1 MPIKYGLW
9 KLGLIS
15 SPECRLPLTRISR
28 ELAGELDLALHA
40 STAEPAG
47 ERSVTR

>member
-28 ELAGELDLALHA
+28 ELADELDHALPLL
-40 STAEPAG
+40 TAEPAG